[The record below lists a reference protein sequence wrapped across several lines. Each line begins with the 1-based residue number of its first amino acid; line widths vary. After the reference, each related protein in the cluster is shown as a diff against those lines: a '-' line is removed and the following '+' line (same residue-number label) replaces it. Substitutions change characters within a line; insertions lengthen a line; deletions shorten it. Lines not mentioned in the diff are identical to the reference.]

1 MQYIV
6 RSVDGDEYGPFDR
19 KELQRLVGEQRLGPG
34 DFIRRENG
42 RTWSPFEKIAGL
54 SDETDESNPGAVNTP
69 VRPRV
74 DPQPEVLGL
83 EEDSTSHPS
92 PILPRTRIDAP
103 ASEPGIRIDFA
114 DPGESRI
121 KDPFERPGDESQPN
135 PFTRLGLPITLE
147 DGEQVRFVIIQSFLD
162 ALRESPLNA
171 ILGHRGTLVCTDA
184 RVVVA
189 RPSLIRPSMAIAWL
203 SSAGGAS
210 LETRRRFIRMLF
222 GVAFLF
228 YAFSI
233 LLSGPMTNAAL
244 GALGGPPG
252 ASVMSGLTFLVGGLF
267 GILGVLFLVTASAR
281 SLVVTANGPELIF
294 GCSRIGPWHLAQVD
308 AAHEIAYRKSHPGN
322 KA

>member
-19 KELQRLVGEQRLGPG
+19 KELQRLVDEQRLGPG

-54 SDETDESNPGAVNTP
+54 SDEAAKSDPGAANRP

-83 EEDSTSHPS
+83 DEAPVSTAS
-92 PILPRTRIDAP
+92 PKFPRTRIDAP
-103 ASEPGIRIDFA
+103 SSEPRNDRDFQGIGEPSIN
-114 DPGESRI
+114 DPIARAV
-121 KDPFERPGDESQPN
+121 DEPQPN

-147 DGEQVRFVIIQSFLD
+147 DEEQVRFVIIQSFLD

-171 ILGHRGTLVCTDA
+171 MLGHRGSLVCTDA

-189 RPSLIRPSMAIAWL
+189 RPSLMRPSMAITWL
-203 SSAGGAS
+203 SSAGGVS

-222 GVAFLF
+222 GIILVF
-228 YAFSI
+228 YALALF
-233 LLSGPMTNAAL
+233 LSGPMTTTLL
-244 GALGGPPG
+244 G
-252 ASVMSGLTFLVGGLF
+252 TFDVIDGITFVAGSLF
-267 GILGVLFLVTASAR
+267 GLLGLLLLITSSAR
-281 SLVVTANGPELIF
+281 SLVVTANGLELIF

-308 AAHEIAYRKSHPGN
+308 AAHAIAYRKSLPGT
-322 KA
+322 KP